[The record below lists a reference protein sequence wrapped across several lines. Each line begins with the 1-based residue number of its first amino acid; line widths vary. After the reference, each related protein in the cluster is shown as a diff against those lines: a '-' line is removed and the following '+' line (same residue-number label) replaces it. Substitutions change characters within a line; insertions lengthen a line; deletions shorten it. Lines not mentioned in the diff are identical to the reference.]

1 MMKRASMF
9 ALAAM
14 FGGFAW
20 ASAQDVTVE
29 TDEKPEGQEKYI
41 ALQYGDGLNTYI
53 AQCGGSFLGI
63 VGDEVKKETVQE
75 LNLPGEYGA
84 LINEVVSESAA
95 EKAGLQK
102 KDVIVGYNGTRV
114 ESMAQLRRLLQ
125 ETPAGRSVDL
135 TIVRNGSEQH
145 VNAEIGSRPMPK
157 VEMFFG
163 DDQHLLELRDGLK
176 WDDEEF
182 KEEMGELR
190 ERMKELKIDLSD
202 MKEDWPEGME
212 GQFFLQKG
220 EGEDGSYF
228 TLRGLP
234 NGFGHFTMGRPK
246 LGVTVQSVSDQL
258 AEYFKL
264 GEGVSGALI
273 SEVHEGTPAQRDGL
287 HAGDVIL
294 SVDGEHIEQVGDLPR
309 IISAKEGVIEVN
321 IVRDGAEQTLW
332 IDLGTKADTPE
343 QKEKGMLELQ
353 MPEDGPGLSFNGR
366 S

>member
-1 MMKRASMF
+1 MKRASMF

-29 TDEKPEGQEKYI
+29 TEEKPEGPQNYI
-41 ALQYGDGLNTYI
+41 ALSYGDGVKTYI

-84 LINEVVSESAA
+84 LINEIVKESAA

-102 KDVIVGYNGTRV
+102 NDVIVGYNGARV

-125 ETPAGRSVDL
+125 ETPTGRSVDL

-145 VNAEIGSRPMPK
+145 INAELGSRPMPQIAFDTK
-157 VEMFFG
+157 E
-163 DDQHLLELRDGLK
+163 HLLELRDGLK

-182 KEEMGELR
+182 RVEMGELR
-190 ERMKELKIDLSD
+190 EHMKELNIDLSE
-202 MKEDWPEGME
+202 MKEDWPEGMN
-212 GQFFLQKG
+212 GKFFLQEG

-228 TLRGLP
+228 MLQGMP
-234 NGFGHFTMGRPK
+234 NGFGHFLQGRPK

-273 SEVHEGTPAQRDGL
+273 SEVHEGTPARRDGL

-294 SVDGEHIEQVGDLPR
+294 SVDGETIEQVGDLPR
-309 IISAKEGVIEVN
+309 IISVKEGLIEVK

-332 IDLGTKADTPE
+332 IDLGTQADTPE
-343 QKEKGMLELQ
+343 QKEKGRLEMQ
-353 MPEDGPGLSFNGR
+353 IPEDGPGLSLNGR
-366 S
+366 